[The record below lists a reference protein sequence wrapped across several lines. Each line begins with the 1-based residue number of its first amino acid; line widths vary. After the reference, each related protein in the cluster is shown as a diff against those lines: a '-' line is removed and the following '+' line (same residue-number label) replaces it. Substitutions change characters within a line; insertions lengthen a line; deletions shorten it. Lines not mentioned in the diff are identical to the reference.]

1 VSLIEAVFQAIK
13 TTRSDISPRNMVSVP
28 EVECLLS
35 YLPYDPHRDEDY
47 QRETFE
53 AELRW
58 LWSRRNEISEQ
69 LQPYPALAS

>member
-1 VSLIEAVFQAIK
+1 VNKEQEILSAELAKIDHRRA
-13 TTRSDISPRNMVSVP
+13 

-47 QRETFE
+47 RRETLE

-69 LQPYPALAS
+69 LQLYPAVAS

>member
-1 VSLIEAVFQAIK
+1 VNKEQEILSAELAKIDHRRA
-13 TTRSDISPRNMVSVP
+13 

-35 YLPYDPHRDEDY
+35 YLPHDPHRDEDY

>member
-1 VSLIEAVFQAIK
+1 MSKEQEILSAELAKIDHRRA
-13 TTRSDISPRNMVSVP
+13 

-47 QRETFE
+47 QRETLE

-69 LQPYPALAS
+69 LRPYAALAS